1 LSGDARPAL
10 YVPYAQL
17 AYGGLSIVIRTDGD
31 PMSLVT
37 LARTQIHSVDPSIPV
52 TNIRTMDEVFSTS
65 VEQQRFSMLLVGL
78 FGALAVALAAIGIYG
93 VMGYSVAQR
102 GQELAVRMALG
113 ARTGQVLQLV
123 LKDGVVLAS
132 LGVIVGLTGA
142 FALTRL
148 LRSLLFEIQ
157 PTDVKTFV
165 SVAALLILVAL
176 LASYIPARR
185 ASKVDPLIAL
195 RSE

>member
-1 LSGDARPAL
+1 
-10 YVPYAQL
+10 
-17 AYGGLSIVIRTDGD
+17 
-31 PMSLVT
+31 
-37 LARTQIHSVDPSIPV
+37 
-52 TNIRTMDEVFSTS
+52 MDEVFSTS

-78 FGALAVALAAIGIYG
+78 FGGLAVVLAAIGIYG
-93 VMGYSVAQR
+93 VMGYSVTQR
-102 GQELAVRMALG
+102 RQELAVRMALG

-132 LGVIVGLTGA
+132 LGVIVGLAGA

-148 LRSLLFEIQ
+148 FRSLLFEIQ
-157 PTDVKTFV
+157 PTDVMTFV
-165 SVAALLILVAL
+165 SVAVLLVLVAL

-185 ASKVDPLIAL
+185 ASKIDPLTAL